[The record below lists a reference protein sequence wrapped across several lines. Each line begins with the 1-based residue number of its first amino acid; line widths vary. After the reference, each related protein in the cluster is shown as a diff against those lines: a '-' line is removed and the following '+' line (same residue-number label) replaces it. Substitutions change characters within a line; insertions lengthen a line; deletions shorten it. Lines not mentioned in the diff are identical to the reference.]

1 MRRRSILSRVGFTVC
16 VAALAPDSSV
26 AGPQAG
32 PAGAD
37 PAPSPLTEAIP
48 IRLAVD
54 TRLAVPGDA
63 WRLDGLPDGTRFTFD
78 EEPNR
83 LLAGRRLAADLVA
96 GANRLLA
103 PSLGRSFALV
113 EVSLWSAAGDSLESR
128 LDDLR
133 TKVVR
138 APGRITAGLT
148 GPLERS
154 RGMGLASYREGLLV
168 VAIPSDRDLAA
179 RLFAH
184 ELAHL
189 FGAVHLSGEGIL
201 MAASVPGNA
210 LDPLTVRLLQLH
222 RDRRFD
228 PHLFPLPPGALE
240 AARSAYREAASRA
253 TEADALLAQI
263 ALEQGDTEGALEV
276 ADRALGGDPGDIDA
290 HLVRGIVLRRRGRA
304 AEAVKEYEWVRERR
318 PSYAA
323 VHYDLAI
330 ALDHLGRSDE
340 ALASYERAVELDPAN
355 ASAFSNLA
363 RLLARRG
370 AAERALAAARRA
382 LELAPDFTGARVNL
396 AMAYLQAGETAPAEA
411 AARRAVAERP
421 DLADAHEALGAALL
435 AGGRPGEAAVSFRK
449 ASALQPEEP
458 RFRDQEA
465 VALRSLARL
474 RRGAGDLD
482 GAQAAL
488 ERATRLAPADAEA
501 WSERADL
508 AFERGRQ
515 AEARE
520 AYTRRLALR
529 PDDAAGHNNLAV
541 VLFRSGDVA
550 GARLHVEAAQR
561 LGLTVHPDFLRALAA
576 TEPR

>member
-1 MRRRSILSRVGFTVC
+1 VL
-16 VAALAPDSSV
+16 VAALAPDGVVVGSQARPAA
-26 AGPQAG
+26 AGETP
-32 PAGAD
+32 
-37 PAPSPLTEAIP
+37 PLAEAIP
-48 IRLAVD
+48 IRFAVD
-54 TRLAVPGDA
+54 TRLAVLGEA
-63 WRLDGLPDGTRFTFD
+63 WRLDGLADGSRPWLED
-78 EEPNR
+78 EPSR
-83 LLAGRRLAADLVA
+83 LVARYRLAADLVA

-103 PSLGRSFALV
+103 PSLGRSFALA
-113 EVSLWSAAGDSLESR
+113 EVSLWSAGGDSLESR

-138 APGRITAGLT
+138 TPGRITAGLT

-154 RGMGLASYREGLLV
+154 RGAGLASYREALLV
-168 VAIPSDRDLAA
+168 VALPSDRHLAA

-189 FGAVHLSGEGIL
+189 FGAVHLPGEGIL
-201 MAASVPGNA
+201 MAPSVPGDA

-222 RDRRFD
+222 CDRRLD

-240 AARSAYREAASRA
+240 AARNAYREAASR
-253 TEADALLAQI
+253 TGEADALLAQV
-263 ALEQGDTEGALEV
+263 ALEQGDAEAALEV
-276 ADRALGGDPGDIDA
+276 ASRALGRDPGDVDA
-290 HLVRGIVLRRRGRA
+290 HLVRGIALRRLERT
-304 AEAVKEYEWVRERR
+304 AEAVTEYEWVRERR

-340 ALASYERAVELDPAN
+340 ALAAYERAVELDPAN

-370 AAERALAAARRA
+370 AADRALAAARRA
-382 LELAPDFTGARVNL
+382 LELAPDFAGARVNL
-396 AMAYLQAGETAPAEA
+396 AMAYLAAGETAPAEA
-411 AARRAVAERP
+411 AARQAVAERQ

-435 AGGRPGEAAVSFRK
+435 AGGRPEDAAAAFQK
-449 ASALQPEEP
+449 ASALKPEEP

-474 RRGAGDLD
+474 RRRAGDLD

-488 ERATRLAPADAEA
+488 ERATRVAPADAEA

-508 AFERGRQ
+508 AFERGRR

-529 PDDAAGHNNLAV
+529 PDDAAAHNNLAV
-541 VLFRSGDVA
+541 VLFRSGDVS
-550 GARLHVEAAQR
+550 GARRHVEAAQR
-561 LGLTVHPDFLRALAA
+561 LGLAVHPDFLEALAA
-576 TEPR
+576 AEAR

>member
-1 MRRRSILSRVGFTVC
+1 ML
-16 VAALAPDSSV
+16 VAALAPDPSV
-26 AGPQAG
+26 
-32 PAGAD
+32 GAPRPRSAATD
-37 PAPSPLTEAIP
+37 PAPSPLPEAIP
-48 IRLAVD
+48 IRFAVD
-54 TRLAVPGDA
+54 AWLAVPGEA
-63 WRLDGLPDGTRFTFD
+63 WRLDGLPDGSRSTFH

-103 PSLGRSFALV
+103 PSLGRSFALA
-113 EVSLWSAAGDSLESR
+113 EVSLWSVAGDSLESR

-148 GPLERS
+148 GPLDQR

-168 VAIPSDRDLAA
+168 VAVPSDRDPAV

-189 FGAVHLSGEGIL
+189 FGAVHLPGEGIL
-201 MAASVPGNA
+201 MAASVPGSA
-210 LDPLTVRLLQLH
+210 LDPLTVRLLRLH
-222 RDRRFD
+222 RDRPFD

-240 AARSAYREAASRA
+240 AARSAYVEAASRSG
-253 TEADALLAQI
+253 EADALLAQI

-276 ADRALGGDPGDIDA
+276 ADRALGRDPGDVDA
-290 HLVRGIVLRRRGRA
+290 HLVRGIALRRRGRT

-330 ALDHLGRSDE
+330 ALDHLGQSDR
-340 ALASYERAVELDPAN
+340 ALAAYERAVELDPAN

-370 AAERALAAARRA
+370 AADRALAAARRA
-382 LELAPDFTGARVNL
+382 LDLAPDFAGARVNL
-396 AMAYLQAGETAPAEA
+396 AMAYLAAGETAPAEA
-411 AARRAVAERP
+411 AARQAVAERP

-435 AGGRPGEAAVSFRK
+435 AGGRPEDAAASFRK
-449 ASALQPEEP
+449 ASELKPDEP

-474 RRGAGDLD
+474 RRRAGDLD

-488 ERATRLAPADAEA
+488 ERASRLAPADAEA

-508 AFERGRQ
+508 SFERGRQ

-520 AYTRRLALR
+520 AYTRLLALR
-529 PDDAAGHNNLAV
+529 PDDAAAHNNLAV

-550 GARLHVEAAQR
+550 GARRHVEAAQR